1 MDTLKE
7 ALTTAPAIVT
17 LDYGPEA
24 GDIILSMDASLLG

>member
-7 ALTTAPAIVT
+7 ALIIALVIVT

-24 GDIILSMDASLLG
+24 RDIILSIDTSLLG